1 MRLVTSSFDQ
11 AAAQLQKRVKT
22 NTETFGRAIAA
33 AYLRIARNHILWID
47 RTGRARR
54 GLFAEVKMGTYNVE
68 VKMGGRAE
76 NYKRKSKYDDY
87 MELLEFGHE
96 SHHRKFPYLAVVY
109 PTYEFILSDFR
120 AQYGR
125 AAVSGGTYS
134 LKRSKEAAQA
144 RAKRHHK
151 EYGDRRVGRHR

>member
-11 AAAQLQKRVKT
+11 AAVQLQKRVKT

-33 AYLRIARNHILWID
+33 AYLRTARNHILWID

-76 NYKRKSKYDDY
+76 NYKRKSPYDDY

-96 SHHRKFPYLAVVY
+96 SHKRDFPDLAVVF
-109 PTYEFILSDFR
+109 PTYQDIIRDFR
-120 AQYGR
+120 RQYGQ

-134 LKRSKEAAQA
+134 LNRSKAAA
-144 RAKRHHK
+144 RARARAQRA
-151 EYGDRRVGRHR
+151 RRRGQRR

>member
-11 AAAQLQKRVKT
+11 AAAQLRKKVKT
-22 NTETFGRAIAA
+22 NTEAFGRSIADTFLHTA
-33 AYLRIARNHILWID
+33 RRRIEWTD

-54 GLFAEVKMGTYNVE
+54 GLFAEVKRGTYNVE

-76 NYKRKSKYDDY
+76 NYKRKSPYEDY

-151 EYGDRRVGRHR
+151 EYGDRRVGRRR